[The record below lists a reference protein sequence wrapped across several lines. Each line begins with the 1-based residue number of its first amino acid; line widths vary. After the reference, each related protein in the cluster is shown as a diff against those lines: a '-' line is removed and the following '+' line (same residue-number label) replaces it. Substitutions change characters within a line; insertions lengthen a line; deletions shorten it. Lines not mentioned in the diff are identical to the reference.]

1 MKRVL
6 ILIPTASYRAHDF
19 VKAANRLDIETII
32 GSDQRQALSRLL
44 PDSSLA
50 LNLRKPE
57 SSVKKIEKL
66 AKRKPLDAIV
76 GVDEETVVLAAM
88 ASMVLELPYN
98 EVSAVRATR
107 NKYLMRC
114 KISEAGLLGPNFRL
128 CSIGSDPRIP
138 AAEAKYPCVLKP
150 TFLSASQGVIRANSP
165 DEFVNAFKMITDI
178 ISNPTNKKKNPE
190 TKDQILIEDYIP
202 GTEVAVEGVLTGGQF
217 RLIAIFDKPDS
228 LEGPY
233 FIETI
238 YITPSRYPKP
248 VQREIV
254 NVTVGAIK
262 ALGLTNG
269 PVHAEMRINNKG
281 VWILEIAARSIGG
294 LCSRALKFIDGI
306 SLEELILRHAI
317 GEDIGGIEREDGAA
331 GVMMMPVPK
340 PGILQEVKNIESARR
355 IPGIEDIVITI
366 VPEQE
371 LEPLPFGAKY
381 LGFVFARG
389 ESPGVVENSI
399 RTAYDRLQIVIRS

>member
-1 MKRVL
+1 
-6 ILIPTASYRAHDF
+6 
-19 VKAANRLDIETII
+19 
-32 GSDQRQALSRLL
+32 
-44 PDSSLA
+44 
-50 LNLRKPE
+50 
-57 SSVKKIEKL
+57 
-66 AKRKPLDAIV
+66 
-76 GVDEETVVLAAM
+76 
-88 ASMVLELPYN
+88 
-98 EVSAVRATR
+98 
-107 NKYLMRC
+107 
-114 KISEAGLLGPNFRL
+114 
-128 CSIGSDPRIP
+128 
-138 AAEAKYPCVLKP
+138 
-150 TFLSASQGVIRANSP
+150 
-165 DEFVNAFKMITDI
+165 
-178 ISNPTNKKKNPE
+178 
-190 TKDQILIEDYIP
+190 
-202 GTEVAVEGVLTGGQF
+202 
-217 RLIAIFDKPDS
+217 
-228 LEGPY
+228 
-233 FIETI
+233 
-238 YITPSRYPKP
+238 

-269 PVHAEMRINNKG
+269 PVHAEMRINNKE

-294 LCSRALKFIDGI
+294 LCSRALKFTDGI

-366 VPEQE
+366 APEQE